1 MPDACSYDGT
11 SPPTIYLPYPLTP
24 LLPSLALRSGN
35 KLTSLM
41 HVHSQQGRRYVQ
53 LNKDD
58 VMHMLH
64 LNVRAAPVS
73 SLMYVQLFRPFSSPT
88 CCSCMC
94 MPMLHLN
101 RADTNTTSCMSMPIY
116 ISIVPARSLPRFIHH
131 IHSPSLF
138 PSLRILHILH
148 LNPTTA
154 IAYIP
159 QRSHPQLNPHYHHV
173 TLTPLLPSFETSAP
187 SRAGT

>member
-1 MPDACSYDGT
+1 MIIQLYISTHHLSTIPPHAPSSFPCST
-11 SPPTIYLPYPLTP
+11 QWKQAHI
-24 LLPSLALRSGN
+24 LAHVRAAHVW
-35 KLTSLM
+35 SLM

-53 LNKDD
+53 LTKDD
-58 VMHMLH
+58 VMHMLY

-101 RADTNTTSCMSMPIY
+101 RADTDTSSCMSMPIY

-131 IHSPSLF
+131 IHSPSFF

-154 IAYIP
+154 TAYIP
-159 QRSHPQLNPHYHHV
+159 QLIHPQL
-173 TLTPLLPSFETSAP
+173 TPPLPSLATSVP
-187 SRAGT
+187 SRAGTWC